1 MPLMK
6 EGIPMQKNQFLFII
20 SLIFS
25 GVIAFFALINGS
37 TVSIDLFFS
46 KFEASLALV
55 VLSSAIL
62 GAIIVT
68 LLGLAQY
75 IKMKMEI
82 KKMSK
87 ENQELARKNQELI
100 KQVKDVNDAE
110 ATRNAE
116 YVKREK
122 DIEEAN
128 AAGEAEAA
136 RNAEYV
142 NQTNDLKHV
151 KNT

>member
-1 MPLMK
+1 
-6 EGIPMQKNQFLFII
+6 MQKNQFLFII

>member
-1 MPLMK
+1 
-6 EGIPMQKNQFLFII
+6 MQKNQFLFII

-25 GVIAFFALINGS
+25 GVIAFFALINGT
-37 TVSIDLFFS
+37 TVSIDLFFY
-46 KFEASLALV
+46 KLEASLALV
-55 VLSSAIL
+55 VLASAIL

-75 IKMKMEI
+75 IKMRMEI
-82 KKMSK
+82 KKMIK
-87 ENQELARKNQELI
+87 ENQELDRKNQELI
-100 KQVKDVNDAE
+100 KQVKEVNDAE

-122 DIEEAN
+122 DIEEAKS
-128 AAGEAEAA
+128 ASEAEAA

-142 NQTNDLKHV
+142 NQANDLKDV

>member
-1 MPLMK
+1 
-6 EGIPMQKNQFLFII
+6 MQKNQFLFII

-25 GVIAFFALINGS
+25 GVIAFFALINGD
-37 TVSIDLFFS
+37 TVSVDLFFY
-46 KFEASLALV
+46 KLEASLALV
-55 VLSSAIL
+55 VLASAIL

-68 LLGLAQY
+68 FLGLAQY

-82 KKMSK
+82 KKATK
-87 ENQELARKNQELI
+87 ENQELSRKNQELT
-100 KQVKDVNDAE
+100 KQVKEVTEAE

-116 YVKREK
+116 YVKRAKALEDEK
-122 DIEEAN
+122 
-128 AAGEAEAA
+128 AASDAEAA

-142 NQTNDLKHV
+142 NQTNDMKDV

>member
-1 MPLMK
+1 MK
-6 EGIPMQKNQFLFII
+6 EGITMQKNQFLFII

-25 GVIAFFALINGS
+25 GIIAFFALINGS
-37 TVSIDLFFS
+37 TVSVDLFFY
-46 KFEASLALV
+46 KLEASLALV
-55 VLSSAIL
+55 VLASAIL

-75 IKMKMEI
+75 IKMRMEI
-82 KKMSK
+82 KKMIK
-87 ENQELARKNQELI
+87 ENQELDRKNQELI
-100 KQVKDVNDAE
+100 KQVNDVNDAE

-122 DIEEAN
+122 DIEETKAVS
-128 AAGEAEAA
+128 EAEAA

-142 NQTNDLKHV
+142 NQANDLNDV

>member
-1 MPLMK
+1 
-6 EGIPMQKNQFLFII
+6 MQKNQFLFII

-25 GVIAFFALINGS
+25 GIIAFFALINGS
-37 TVSIDLFFS
+37 TVSVDLFFY
-46 KFEASLALV
+46 KLEASLALV
-55 VLSSAIL
+55 VLASAIL

-75 IKMKMEI
+75 IKMRMEI
-82 KKMSK
+82 KKMIK
-87 ENQELARKNQELI
+87 ENQELDRKNQELI
-100 KQVKDVNDAE
+100 KQVNDVNDAE

-122 DIEEAN
+122 DIEETKAVS
-128 AAGEAEAA
+128 EAEAA

-142 NQTNDLKHV
+142 NQANDLNDV

>member
-1 MPLMK
+1 
-6 EGIPMQKNQFLFII
+6 MQKNQFLFII

-37 TVSIDLFFS
+37 TVSVDLFFY
-46 KFEASLALV
+46 KLEASLALV
-55 VLSSAIL
+55 VLASAIL

-75 IKMKMEI
+75 IKMKMVI

-87 ENQELARKNQELI
+87 ENQELNIKNQELT
-100 KQVKDVNDAE
+100 KQVKDVTDAE

-116 YVKREK
+116 YVKKAKDLEEEK
-122 DIEEAN
+122 
-128 AAGEAEAA
+128 AASEAEAA

-142 NQTNDLKHV
+142 NQANDLNNV

>member
-1 MPLMK
+1 MK
-6 EGIPMQKNQFLFII
+6 EGITMQKNQFLFII

-25 GVIAFFALINGS
+25 GIIAFFALINGS
-37 TVSIDLFFS
+37 TVSVDLFFY
-46 KFEASLALV
+46 KLEASLALV
-55 VLSSAIL
+55 VLASAIL

-75 IKMKMEI
+75 IKMRMEI
-82 KKMSK
+82 KKMIK
-87 ENQELARKNQELI
+87 ENQELDRKNQELI
-100 KQVKDVNDAE
+100 KQVKEVNDAE

-122 DIEEAN
+122 DIEEAKS
-128 AAGEAEAA
+128 ASEAEAA

-142 NQTNDLKHV
+142 NQANDLKDV

>member
-1 MPLMK
+1 
-6 EGIPMQKNQFLFII
+6 MQKNQFLFII

-37 TVSIDLFFS
+37 TVTVDLFFY
-46 KFEASLALV
+46 KIEASLALV
-55 VLSSAIL
+55 VLASAIL

-68 LLGLAQY
+68 FLGLAQY

-82 KKMSK
+82 KKMAK
-87 ENQELARKNQELI
+87 ENQELSRKNQELI
-100 KQVKDVNDAE
+100 NQVKGVNEAE

-116 YVKREK
+116 YVKRAK
-122 DIEEAN
+122 DLEDAKASN
-128 AAGEAEAA
+128 EAEAA

-142 NQTNDLKHV
+142 NQANDLKDV
-151 KNT
+151 EKI

>member
-1 MPLMK
+1 
-6 EGIPMQKNQFLFII
+6 MQKNQFLFII

-25 GVIAFFALINGS
+25 GVIAFFALINGE
-37 TVSIDLFFS
+37 TVSIDLFFY
-46 KFEASLALV
+46 KLEASLALV
-55 VLSSAIL
+55 VLASAIL

-82 KKMSK
+82 KKMAK
-87 ENQELARKNQELI
+87 ENQELTRKNQELM

-116 YVKREK
+116 YVKRAKDLEDEK
-122 DIEEAN
+122 T
-128 AAGEAEAA
+128 AGEAEAA
-136 RNAEYV
+136 RSAEYV
-142 NQTNDLKHV
+142 NQANDLNDV

>member
-1 MPLMK
+1 
-6 EGIPMQKNQFLFII
+6 MQKNQFLFII

-37 TVSIDLFFS
+37 AVSVDLFFY
-46 KFEASLALV
+46 KLEASLALV
-55 VLSSAIL
+55 VLASAIL

-68 LLGLAQY
+68 FLGLAQY

-82 KKMSK
+82 KKAAK
-87 ENQELARKNQELI
+87 ENQELVRKNQELI
-100 KQVKDVNDAE
+100 KQVKDANDAE

-116 YVKREK
+116 FVKRAK
-122 DIEEAN
+122 DLEDTK
-128 AAGEAEAA
+128 AASDAEAA

-142 NQTNDLKHV
+142 NQANDSKDI
-151 KNT
+151 KNF

>member
-1 MPLMK
+1 
-6 EGIPMQKNQFLFII
+6 MQKNQFLFII

-55 VLSSAIL
+55 VLASAIL

-82 KKMSK
+82 KKVTR
-87 ENQELARKNQELI
+87 ENQELTRRNQELT

-116 YVKREK
+116 YVKHAK
-122 DIEEAN
+122 DLEEAK
-128 AAGEAEAA
+128 AADEVEAA
-136 RNAEYV
+136 RSAEYV
-142 NQTNDLKHV
+142 NQANDLKNV

>member
-1 MPLMK
+1 MK

-37 TVSIDLFFS
+37 TVTIDLFFY
-46 KFEASLALV
+46 KLDASLALV
-55 VLSSAIL
+55 VLASAIL
-62 GAIIVT
+62 GAIVVT

-75 IKMKMEI
+75 IKMKIEI
-82 KKMSK
+82 RKATK
-87 ENQELARKNQELI
+87 ENQELSRNNQELT

-116 YVKREK
+116 YVKRAK
-122 DIEEAN
+122 DLEDTK
-128 AAGEAEAA
+128 AASEAEAA

-142 NQTNDLKHV
+142 NQANDSK
-151 KNT
+151 T